1 MQDRS
6 KFIGGSDIAKIL
18 NLSPFGNAT
27 TVWLEKTQGK
37 GNTFDNRFTE
47 WGRRLERTIS
57 EAFYEAHPELTK
69 IDDNERFVHETYD
82 FIAGE
87 VDGTYHTEDGTIGVL
102 EIKTTSQYNDKQWEE
117 GKIPEHYELQTQ
129 YYLMLTGYSEAHI
142 VVLIGGSDYRE
153 SLVKE
158 NKELQALML
167 SAACNF
173 WFNYVVPKKAPPLV
187 DPDLETC
194 KALYPASNG
203 NQITIADQAAL
214 IPTLLDLKV
223 EIKELEKKE
232 AELTAALQ
240 AIVGPNEIAIT
251 NDGQYVISWAEI
263 ERKGYEVKPTKY
275 RKFSVKATK
284 QKLIGGK

>member
-1 MQDRS
+1 MLNHDYITLLTAFLIIIFFLS
-6 KFIGGSDIAKIL
+6 ALAILFMFITAVKAFIDKKTGKEIVDYDEFGLVANCKEC
-18 NLSPFGNAT
+18 PFIFAT
-27 TVWLEKTQGK
+27 LDG
-37 GNTFDNRFTE
+37 
-47 WGRRLERTIS
+47 
-57 EAFYEAHPELTK
+57 ELTENK
-69 IDDNERFVHETYD
+69 CK
-82 FIAGE
+82 
-87 VDGTYHTEDGTIGVL
+87 GVL

-194 KALYPASNG
+194 KALYPTSNG

-251 NDGQYVISWAEI
+251 NDGQYVISWKEI
-263 ERKGYEVKPTKY
+263 ERKG
-275 RKFSVKATK
+275 
-284 QKLIGGK
+284 

>member
-6 KFIGGSDIAKIL
+6 KYIGASDIAGIC
-18 NLSPFGNAT
+18 NLSPWENAT
-27 TVWLEKTQGK
+27 TIWLKKTGQSQEKEETEEMYWGK
-37 GNTFDNRFTE
+37 SHEPTIAARFFRDNPQ
-47 WGRRLERTIS
+47 IKCV
-57 EAFYEAHPELTK
+57 EANKRIFHPE
-69 IDDNERFVHETYD
+69 YD
-82 FIAGE
+82 FISCEIDRVFEQDGE
-87 VDGTYHTEDGTIGVL
+87 MGVL
-102 EIKTTSQYNDKQWEE
+102 EIKTTKQFKAKEWDD
-117 GKIPEHYELQTQ
+117 GKAPEHYQMQ
-129 YYLMLTGYSEAHI
+129 IQFQMMLSGYTKAKYA
-142 VVLIGGSDYRE
+142 VLIGGSDYRTGE
-153 SLVKE
+153 VVE

-194 KALYPASNG
+194 KALYPTSNG